1 MGEEFRLARQKALI
15 DACVAWNAI
24 DGSKKHRICLPAA
37 GTGRTAVQVAKVQ
50 QDIDGAALQ
59 SDSDMEHA
67 GDSESDS

>member
-1 MGEEFRLARQKALI
+1 M
-15 DACVAWNAI
+15 AWTAI

-37 GTGRTAVQVAKVQ
+37 GTGPTAIQVAKVQ

-67 GDSESDS
+67 GDSESD